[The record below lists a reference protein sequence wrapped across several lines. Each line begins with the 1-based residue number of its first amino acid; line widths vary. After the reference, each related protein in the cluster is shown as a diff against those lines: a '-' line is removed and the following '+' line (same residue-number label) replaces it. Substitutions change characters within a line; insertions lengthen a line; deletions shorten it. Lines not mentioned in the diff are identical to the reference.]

1 MWYHPG
7 GIANILFL
15 YTFQNK
21 YKAAKEC
28 SLKNWF
34 TVFKA
39 DSTDQVFCMASK
51 RGLFFSDVKNDMLH
65 SLINTVDKIK

>member
-1 MWYHPG
+1 LSF
-7 GIANILFL
+7 ISANILFL

-28 SLKNWF
+28 YLKNWF
-34 TVFKA
+34 TVLEA
-39 DSTDQVFCMASK
+39 DSTDHVFFMSSK

-65 SLINTVDKIK
+65 SLIITVNKIK